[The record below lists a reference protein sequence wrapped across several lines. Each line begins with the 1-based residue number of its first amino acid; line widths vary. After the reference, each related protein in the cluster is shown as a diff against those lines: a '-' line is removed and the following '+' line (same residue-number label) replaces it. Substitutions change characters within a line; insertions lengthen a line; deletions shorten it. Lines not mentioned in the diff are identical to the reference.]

1 MLDKIKSTY
10 IKADEAVKEALA
22 VRLQA
27 NIDFYKAVLKSKGIE
42 PEQTV
47 KIVDSSGKEQIG
59 EFVIFD
65 AQDTAVIRFYPY
77 KKDGVLSKNPRA
89 FNFGHGQNIRWSDE
103 IVSVEASEP
112 PVVEE

>member
-1 MLDKIKSTY
+1 MLDELRVAY
-10 IKADEAVKEALA
+10 MKADEAVKEALA

-27 NIDFYKAVLKSKGIE
+27 HIDLYTAVLKEKNIE

-47 KIVDSSGKEQIG
+47 KIVDSKGKEQIG
-59 EFVIFD
+59 VFSIFD
-65 AQDTAVIRFYPY
+65 AQNEAVIRFYPY

-89 FNFGHGQNIRWSDE
+89 FNFGYGQNIRWSDE